1 MVDAVNDFGLSTGSM
16 RSPNAADIPGASL
29 SVYDGTSFVYVQE
42 SDNLTWWESA
52 AALWKW
58 GFLAPYRT
66 KRLMKSV
73 TGRFD
78 KMYDEPHF
86 PFASLTRTATELDLL
101 DVTASTGEQY
111 ISDNGITGAFGHDV
125 IQAST
130 RVNYA
135 QNLRYINGLLA
146 MVCMA
151 TDGAM
156 SVENGNWQIFD
167 EMIKAAN
174 ATPLLGTAVT
184 SIDQRSDGRYSLQHS
199 CVAET
204 SSTDSARSDTFDA
217 VVLAAPYQFTN
228 ITLDDDIEHVPSK
241 IPYVQLH
248 VTLLTSPHLLS
259 PAFFDMPPGKAAPK
273 VILTTLP
280 PNEEPQE
287 GVAGVGSP
295 GFFSISLLAPIT
307 NPKTGG
313 EEYLYKIFSPQS
325 PNSTFLASLLGF
337 QLLLQDHDQDGIS
350 EEDITW
356 IYRKVWNS
364 YPYEVPRSTFE
375 EIQLDSHGGGLWY
388 TSAMDGF
395 ISTMETNALSGKNVA
410 RLVVDRWQ
418 QRLLNGTTAEQ
429 QSAPVLLASG
439 GLM

>member
-1 MVDAVNDFGLSTGSM
+1 MVDAVSDFGLSTSSM
-16 RSPNAADIPGASL
+16 RSPDAADIPGASL
-29 SVYDGTSFVYVQE
+29 SVYDGSSFVYVQE
-42 SDNLTWWESA
+42 SDSLSWWESA
-52 AALWKW
+52 SALWKW

-66 KRLMKSV
+66 KRLMKTV

-78 KMYDEPHF
+78 KMYDEPYF
-86 PFASLTRTATELDLL
+86 PFESLTRAATDLDLL
-101 DVTASTGEQY
+101 DVTGSTGEQY
-111 ISDNGITGAFGHDV
+111 IGANGINGAFGHDV

-130 RVNYA
+130 RA
-135 QNLRYINGLLA
+135 SLRFSDLSNGLLA

-184 SIDQRSDGRYSLQHS
+184 SIDQSSGGQYSLQHS

-204 SSTDSARSDTFDA
+204 SSTDSIRSDTFDA

-228 ITLDDDIEHVPSK
+228 ITLDNAIENVPSK
-241 IPYVQLH
+241 IPYVELH

-307 NPKTGG
+307 NPKTGE
-313 EEYLYKIFSPQS
+313 EEYLYKIFSPQP

-337 QLLLQDHDQDGIS
+337 RQLNDHDQDEIS

-410 RLVVDRWQ
+410 RLVVDQWQ
-418 QRLLNGTTAEQ
+418 QKLLNGTTAEQ
-429 QSAPVLLASG
+429 QSAPVLLASD

>member
-16 RSPNAADIPGASL
+16 RSPDAADIPGASL
-29 SVYDGTSFVYVQE
+29 SVYDGTSFVYIQE
-42 SDNLTWWESA
+42 SDSLTWWESA

-86 PFASLTRTATELDLL
+86 PFASLTRTAADLDLL

-111 ISDNGITGAFGHDV
+111 ISENGITAAFGHDV

-151 TDGAM
+151 TYGAM

-184 SIDQRSDGRYSLQHS
+184 SIDQRSDGQYSLQHS
-199 CVAET
+199 CVAGT
-204 SSTDSARSDTFDA
+204 SSADSARSDTFDA
-217 VVLAAPYQFTN
+217 VVIAAPYQFTN
-228 ITLDDDIEHVPSK
+228 ITLDDAIEHVPNK

-280 PNEEPQE
+280 PKEEPQE

-313 EEYLYKIFSPQS
+313 QEYLYKIFSPQP

-337 QLLLQDHDQDGIS
+337 RQLDDHDQDEIS
-350 EEDITW
+350 EKDITW

-364 YPYEVPRSTFE
+364 YPYEVPRSAFE

-418 QRLLNGTTAEQ
+418 QELLNGTGTEQ

>member
-16 RSPNAADIPGASL
+16 RSPDAADIPGASL

-42 SDNLTWWESA
+42 SDSLSWWESA

-101 DVTASTGEQY
+101 GVTASTGEQY

-184 SIDQRSDGRYSLQHS
+184 SIDQRSDGQYSLQHY

-228 ITLDDDIEHVPSK
+228 ITLDDAIENVPSK

-313 EEYLYKIFSPQS
+313 QEYLYKIFSPQP
-325 PNSTFLASLLGF
+325 PNSTFLACLLGF
-337 QLLLQDHDQDGIS
+337 RQLDDHDQDEIS

-364 YPYEVPRSTFE
+364 YPYEVPRSAFE
-375 EIQLDSHGGGLWY
+375 EIQLDKHGGSLWY
-388 TSAMDGF
+388 TSAMDDF

-410 RLVVDRWQ
+410 RLVVDQWQ
-418 QRLLNGTTAEQ
+418 QKLLNGTTAEQ
-429 QSAPVLLASG
+429 QSAPVLLASS